1 MDILPQSGAAGISVW
16 QPQGETGSAL
26 LGAIVSGRFDSWFSG
41 KDSPLLAEQPEG
53 EDADVDE
60 SAEAETE
67 DEMNVGSVIER
78 SPESAR
84 LVVLAS
90 NDFLTDQILRTIS
103 SMSGSQYLGPLD
115 LIANTID
122 WSLEDSGLLSIRSNA
137 HFNRTLPPLDKDEQ
151 LFWEYLN
158 YGLAIGAL
166 LLVAAWQRRRRTL
179 RNTRYLQQ
187 LGEAA

>member
-1 MDILPQSGAAGISVW
+1 
-16 QPQGETGSAL
+16 
-26 LGAIVSGRFDSWFSG
+26 
-41 KDSPLLAEQPEG
+41 
-53 EDADVDE
+53 
-60 SAEAETE
+60 
-67 DEMNVGSVIER
+67 MNVGSVIER

-103 SMSGSQYLGPLD
+103 SMSGSQYLGPLE
-115 LIANTID
+115 LIANIID